1 MNPGLDMGVI
11 IQKIQVDFDHKQ
23 LKFTELE
30 KELAITTDQRNQLQK
45 NLIIVEDKI
54 EALRQ
59 EKLFLTQEKAQL
71 QGLLEQFEKM
81 KNR

>member
-1 MNPGLDMGVI
+1 MGVI